1 MGVHEGGTLGG
12 GLYNVNNWFTLGTG
26 QKCCFLGFFWKIT
39 TYWPPLDE
47 RVRSSFTM
55 KLFVRELQK
64 LESLYT
70 IFMDFMY
77 KKHSFILKKNGL

>member
-12 GLYNVNNWFTLGTG
+12 LTLGTG

-47 RVRSSFTM
+47 RVLSSFTM

-77 KKHSFILKKNGL
+77 KKHSFILKKMDYNRL